1 MSSNQNKNKPNIPE
15 EKLKEKGIL
24 KILNVIIPEEGE
36 DLYNCIM
43 EDGTIKIISASD
55 IIEE

>member
-36 DLYNCIM
+36 DLYNCVT
-43 EDGTIKIISASD
+43 EDGTIKAIPAS
-55 IIEE
+55 ELE